1 MTESAQ
7 QALRIIISDYS
18 NTTRFALAC
27 NDSEKIIEPI
37 QSRCTMLRF
46 SRLSQEE
53 IKNRLLKVIEIEKI
67 PYDESG
73 LTALLNT
80 SEGDMRYGLNNMQS
94 TFVGFGKITEDNV
107 YRVKYKINLTYHLTY
122 LFRLLMFLN
131 LNQLSIYSNNVKK
144 VI

>member
-94 TFVGFGKITEDNV
+94 TFVGFGKITEANV

-131 LNQLSIYSNNVKK
+131 LN
-144 VI
+144 

>member
-131 LNQLSIYSNNVKK
+131 LN
-144 VI
+144 